1 VPSNKNILYY
11 HWGAHFRTAQGS
23 VACFIYIITMGK
35 IRKKEGAE
43 EAAVAWMWLTLC
55 SGGSNRH

>member
-1 VPSNKNILYY
+1 MPSNKNILYY

-43 EAAVAWMWLTLC
+43 EAAVALI
-55 SGGSNRH
+55 SK